1 VHLLEILVKVFI
13 AYIANSSHE
22 GFASIELG
30 LRDGGIVGNEPTA
43 LANSFRDNRAKVR
56 RHIDTKLRPKS
67 EADIY
72 PIPTATSLTR
82 YSAIKC
88 RSDVENSLVYIMLI
102 LMHELNYH
110 KNGITR
116 ISN

>member
-1 VHLLEILVKVFI
+1 MEILVKVFI

-30 LRDGGIVGNEPTA
+30 LRDGGIVGNGPTA
-43 LANSFRDNRAKVR
+43 LANSFEDNRAKVR

-88 RSDVENSLVYIMLI
+88 RSDAETLI
-102 LMHELNYH
+102 YVTFIL
-110 KNGITR
+110 I
-116 ISN
+116 